1 MIEAAPEAT
10 PFRIGEILVR
20 RRDGGAFALCHRDD
34 ASCGHLVDYSDANDA
49 TEIAHFD
56 DAGKYRPLKTAP
68 NLRHGWRLVLTRP
81 ADVRLAL
88 NLFYPGRLAA
98 LDAFKHRR
106 LATTPFRETL
116 SRQTGM
122 YRVAAKISDAEADTL
137 IANFCRSDGG
147 CLRTISWKRD
157 SAGTIAST
165 KLPATKFD
173 PGFDQTDRG
182 EATVPMLC
190 QEACNLLVA
199 EARSVVKAAQ

>member
-56 DAGKYRPLKTAP
+56 DAGKYRPPKTAP

-88 NLFYPGRLAA
+88 NQLSETLIH
-98 LDAFKHRR
+98 LES
-106 LATTPFRETL
+106 TTPADATL
-116 SRQTGM
+116 RLTGG
-122 YRVAAKISDAEADTL
+122 SEGAD
-137 IANFCRSDGG
+137 
-147 CLRTISWKRD
+147 
-157 SAGTIAST
+157 
-165 KLPATKFD
+165 
-173 PGFDQTDRG
+173 
-182 EATVPMLC
+182 
-190 QEACNLLVA
+190 
-199 EARSVVKAAQ
+199 